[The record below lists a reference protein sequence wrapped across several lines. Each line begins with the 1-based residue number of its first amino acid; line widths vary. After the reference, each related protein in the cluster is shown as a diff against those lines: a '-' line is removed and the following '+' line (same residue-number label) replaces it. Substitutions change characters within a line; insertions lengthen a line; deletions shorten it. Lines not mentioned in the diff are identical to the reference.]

1 LQVTVE
7 KSLTNG
13 FTFMDVFWK
22 NLVYA
27 VRVLL
32 KKPSLTAV
40 AIIAMGLGIGANTAI
55 FSVVNTVLLQPL
67 PYEQPKQLVT
77 IATEQRNQVLD
88 GRGTFSVPDFLD
100 VQQSSTTLQYVA
112 TLQNSGTMI
121 TEGGDPERL
130 MGAAVSADYFNV
142 LGVQPVLGR
151 VFTRDEDK
159 PGAAPVVLISQGLW
173 QRRYAADPNILGR
186 EINLGGKTTVIGIMP
201 PGFQFPI
208 SNDKQD
214 FWEPLFAA
222 QFMTKQVREVRDNR
236 FLPVIGRLKPGVTVE
251 QAKADLDL
259 LSRQIERRSPETNT
273 NVIFN
278 AVSMHE
284 DITRE
289 YRTALLVML
298 GAVGLVLLIACANV
312 ANLLLARAVAR
323 HKEVAIRMALG
334 ASRRRIASQLLTESV
349 LLSLAGG
356 GVGLLLATWGTK
368 LLVAYGPADVP
379 RLRDVGLDRYVLF
392 FTLGVSTLTG
402 ILFGLVPA
410 LHASKPD
417 PGGMLKES
425 GRGLSHGRNWT
436 RGALI
441 VSEVALSLMLLAGAG
456 LLINSFWRLLKTDAG
471 FNPRGVLALD
481 IPLSRTTYP
490 EPAQRSAAFQQLI
503 GQMKTLPGVRDASV
517 VSNVPLTDQDI
528 ELSFNI
534 EGHPP
539 YKPGEEYVADYT
551 VVGSD
556 YFRTMDIAVLRGRVF
571 TDQDTTQTPPV
582 LIISNALAQ
591 RYFPN
596 ENPIGQRIIFDG
608 PQKFPREIVGVVD
621 DIRRKGLDAPVQPEM
636 YVSFI
641 QRPERRLNLV
651 IRTEARDASQL
662 TQAARAEVKAFDPNQ
677 IIWRAQTL
685 EQLLGTSVAPRKFNM
700 LLLGIFAGVALLLA
714 AVGLYGVMS
723 YSVSWRTQEIGIRM
737 ALGANRAD
745 VLRLVV
751 RQGMT
756 MTLIGLAVGLAGA
769 FALSRVLR
777 GMLYGVSPTDP
788 LTFIGVSLVLLI
800 VALLACLIPAR
811 RATHVDPIIALRTE

>member
-1 LQVTVE
+1 
-7 KSLTNG
+7 
-13 FTFMDVFWK
+13 MDVFWK

-27 VRVLL
+27 VRMLL

-40 AIIAMGLGIGANTAI
+40 AIIAIGLGIGANTAI

-67 PYEQPKQLVT
+67 PYDQPKQLVM
-77 IATEQRNQVLD
+77 IATEQRNQALD
-88 GRGTFSVPDFLD
+88 GRGSFSVPDFLD
-100 VQQSSTTLQYVA
+100 VKQSSTTLQYVA
-112 TLQNSGTMI
+112 TVQSTGTI
-121 TEGGDPERL
+121 LTEAGDPERL
-130 MGAAVSADYFNV
+130 LGAAVSSDYFSA
-142 LGVQPVLGR
+142 LGIKPVLGR
-151 VFTRDEDK
+151 VFTPDEDK
-159 PGAAPVVLISQGLW
+159 QGAPSVVLISHGLW
-173 QRRYAADPNILGR
+173 QRRYAGDPNIIGR
-186 EINLGGKTTVIGIMP
+186 EIDLGGKTTVIGVMP

-208 SNDKQD
+208 SDDKQD
-214 FWEPLFAA
+214 FWEPIFSA
-222 QFMTKQVREVRDNR
+222 QFMTKDLLEQRDNR
-236 FLPVIGRLKPGVTVE
+236 FLPVFGRLKPGATVE

-259 LSRQIERRSPETNT
+259 LSRQIESRSPGTNT
-273 NVIFN
+273 NLIFN

-284 DITRE
+284 DVTRD
-289 YRTALLVML
+289 YRPALLVML

-323 HKEVAIRMALG
+323 QKEVAIRMALG

-356 GVGLLLATWGTK
+356 VVGLLLATWGTK
-368 LLVAYGPADVP
+368 LLIAFGPADVP
-379 RLRDVGLDRYVLF
+379 RLRDIGLDRYVLS

-425 GRGLSHGRNWT
+425 GRGLSNTGRNWM
-436 RGALI
+436 RSSLI

-456 LLINSFWRLLKTDAG
+456 LLINSFWRLLHTDAG
-471 FNPRGVLALD
+471 FDPKGVLALD
-481 IPLSRTTYP
+481 IPLSRTRYTKP
-490 EPAQRSAAFQQLI
+490 EQRSAAFQQLLE
-503 GQMKTLPGVRDASV
+503 QMKTVPGVRDVSV
-517 VSNVPLTDQDI
+517 VSNVPLTDLDI
-528 ELSFNI
+528 QLSFNI

-539 YKPGEEYVADYT
+539 YKPGDPSVADYT

-556 YFRTMDIAVLRGRVF
+556 YFRTMNIAVLRGRVF
-571 TDQDTTQTPPV
+571 TDQDTTNTQPV
-582 LIISNALAQ
+582 IIVSKAFTK

-596 ENPIGQRIIFDG
+596 EDAIGKRVIFDE
-608 PQKFPREIVGVVD
+608 PQKTPREIVGVVD
-621 DIRRKGLDAPVQPEM
+621 DVRRKGLDVDVNPEM
-636 YVSFI
+636 YVSYI
-641 QRPERRLNLV
+641 QNPERRMNLV
-651 IRTEARDASQL
+651 LRTEARDASQI
-662 TQAARAEVKAFDPNQ
+662 TPAARAQVKAFDPNQ

-745 VLRLVV
+745 VLKLVV
-751 RQGMT
+751 RQGMM
-756 MTLIGLAVGLAGA
+756 MTLIGLVLGLAGA
-769 FALSRVLR
+769 FALSRVLT
-777 GMLYGVSPTDP
+777 GMLYGVSATDP
-788 LTFIGVSLVLLI
+788 LTFTGVSIVLLV